1 MPWFRVVWSGNE
13 EQRIQEG
20 KHIILGLVSIAI
32 NYLASYVWR
41 RRRETYYLGVGARE
55 TKRERA
61 VRQIGELCNWYF
73 CSFSA
78 LLMLYSWYLC
88 FLSTLLAMLCN
99 CPATDSFARSFLS
112 FYSQSAVR
120 PRLESGPPWH
130 LQMQVHDFRV
140 IRMFEEN

>member
-1 MPWFRVVWSGNE
+1 MKEEKGNILSWSWCSRN
-13 EQRIQEG
+13 QE
-20 KHIILGLVSIAI
+20 
-32 NYLASYVWR
+32 
-41 RRRETYYLGVGARE
+41 
-55 TKRERA
+55 RERA

-78 LLMLYSWYLC
+78 LMLYSWYLC
-88 FLSTLLAMLCN
+88 FFSTLLSMLCN

-120 PRLESGPPWH
+120 PQLESGPPWH

-140 IRMFEEN
+140 IRMFEENWFSAKVYLSNVARVVYKHHSYIFTAWPDQCKCWLWRRD